1 MKQLTNIEWVSLAKS
16 DDKYRLNLCEVYRDK
31 HHLVATDGFRL
42 HCSNGLP
49 EVSPHFPSGL
59 DAEFPN
65 WQAVIPKEEFLI
77 ETLDIVATT
86 KFLRTLKATVTFCK
100 SIKLR
105 PIARVEFQ
113 SVYHKPQNSTDFYAT
128 FSLQTSWQVEIDNF
142 RLRVKI
148 ANETCKIFDNFG
160 INLAY
165 LNDALSMPTIRK
177 LSLYRGDDKTTNVA
191 TIVAHDDDRS
201 RQAIIMPV
209 LLKDEE

>member
-16 DDKYRLNLCEVYRDK
+16 TDKYRLNLCEVYRDK

-59 DAEFPN
+59 DAQFPN
-65 WQAVIPKEEFLI
+65 WQAVVPKDDRLI
-77 ETLDIVATT
+77 ETLNLIATSE
-86 KFLRTLKATVTFCK
+86 FLRALKATVAFCK

-113 SVYHKPQNSTDFYAT
+113 SVYYAKDNTTDFYAALT
-128 FSLQTSWQVEIDNF
+128 VDCKGRSELDIL

-148 ANETCKIFDNFG
+148 ANNVCERFEPFG

-165 LNDALSMPTIRK
+165 LHDALSMPTVRK
-177 LSLYRGDDKTTNVA
+177 LSLYNWTDDTKKVA
-191 TIVAHDDDRS
+191 TIMAHDEEKS

-209 LLKDEE
+209 LLKDKE